1 MTSVPPSNDVE
12 SRLTRLENLMS
23 SAGEMLVQT
32 STLAQRNAID
42 FESVREAFE
51 SAREVLIRA
60 SAVAERNALDIEA
73 LTEDIRRNAADIRAM
88 SRRVDSLA
96 AASERHDR
104 ILDYLLRREAGDIET
119 E

>member
-12 SRLTRLENLMS
+12 NRLTRLERLMINH
-23 SAGEMLVQT
+23 GEL
-32 STLAQRNAID
+32 LAHTASLANRNATD
-42 FESVREAFE
+42 FDRMLAAFDSVRDALR
-51 SAREVLIRA
+51 SV
-60 SAVAERNALDIEA
+60 VTVTERNAVDIET
-73 LTEDIRRNAADIRAM
+73 LTQEMRIM
-88 SRRVDSLA
+88 SQRVDSLA